1 MMRLRRTAVLLGLWV
16 ALTAHTPADPRA
28 GREIVRIQGQRG
40 AAADARGPAALVIS
54 ALGTDFPFA
63 ASDLR
68 VFGFSE
74 QDAAESVGPKV
85 TLQGSRELLSR
96 FANAR
101 PDQTITIL
109 AERRA
114 GSSDLFVLALDLCPA
129 K

>member
-1 MMRLRRTAVLLGLWV
+1 MPLRRSAVWLVLWL
-16 ALTAHTPADPRA
+16 ALTAHAPSDPSA

-40 AAADARGPAALVIS
+40 AAVDGGGPAALVVS
-54 ALGTDFPFA
+54 ALGTEYPFA

-68 VFGFSE
+68 VFGFSAG
-74 QDAAESVGPKV
+74 DAAASVGPKV
-85 TLQGSRELLSR
+85 TLQGSRDLLSR

-114 GSSDLFVLALDLCPA
+114 GSSDLFLLALDLCPA